1 METGKKAPSRQ
12 AYLFNKAA
20 QGLACWHRPAL
31 RRPRKT
37 DLCEFQGSL
46 ISIMN
51 CRPARVHGKTLSS
64 TKTTM
69 SAIYERAETPG
80 EVVFLTH
87 PPSHL
92 QHWKRARWGARSKGT
107 PPGKG
112 SQSPG
117 IPKEHTECLS
127 LRTR

>member
-1 METGKKAPSRQ
+1 MLAQACTEKAEED
-12 AYLFNKAA
+12 
-20 QGLACWHRPAL
+20 RP
-31 RRPRKT
+31 
-37 DLCEFQGSL
+37 CEFQGSL
-46 ISIMN
+46 VSIMN
-51 CRPARVHGKTLSS
+51 CRPARVLDKTLSS
-64 TKTTM
+64 TKTIM
-69 SAIYERAETPG
+69 YAIYERAEIPG

-92 QHWKRARWGARSKGT
+92 QDWKRARWGARSKGT

-117 IPKEHTECLS
+117 IPKEHIECLS